1 MPVLA
6 NIYYTQYQ
14 GSSSSRP
21 PVILIHGAGSNHLC
35 WPAEIRRLRET
46 TVYAIDL
53 PGHGKSSGVAH
64 HRVSSYQAAII
75 DFIAQL
81 GLNQAVLVGHSL
93 GAAIGLQLALEHP
106 QHVTGLVCISAAAS
120 FQIDPTFINLFRL
133 QQTQKKALEILY
145 YYFSPKYGKTQWY
158 PNLLKSLPTV
168 RNSLWYADL
177 RATAHFDLRSQLS
190 RITTPTLVLAGEG
203 DPLVPISTAAHL
215 ARQLPIARIKA
226 FPQHGHLLMLEEPKG
241 VAHEIHRFLGK
252 LNR

>member
-14 GSSSSRP
+14 GSSSSHP

-35 WPAEIRRLRET
+35 WPTEIRRLRNT

-53 PGHGKSSGVAH
+53 PGHGKSAGTAH
-64 HRVSSYQAAII
+64 HRVSNYQSAII

-81 GLNQAVLVGHSL
+81 GFNQAVLVGHSL
-93 GAAIGLQLALEHP
+93 GAGIALQLALDHP
-106 QHVTGLVCISAAAS
+106 QNVAGLVCISAAAS

-133 QQTQKKALEILY
+133 PQTQKKTLEILTQ
-145 YYFSPKYGKTQWY
+145 YFSPRHGKTQWY

-177 RATAHFDLRSQLS
+177 RAKANYDLRSQLS
-190 RITTPTLVLAGEG
+190 QITTPTLVLAGEE
-203 DPLVPISTAAHL
+203 DPLVPLSDTTYL
-215 ARQLPIARIKA
+215 ARQLPNARIKA

-241 VAHEIHRFLGK
+241 VAQEIQRFYFHL
-252 LNR
+252 

>member
-6 NIYYTQYQ
+6 NIYYTQYR
-14 GSSSSRP
+14 GVSSSRP

-53 PGHGKSSGVAH
+53 PGHGKSGGTAH
-64 HRVSSYQAAII
+64 HRVSGYQAALIN
-75 DFIAQL
+75 FIAQL
-81 GLNQAVLVGHSL
+81 GINQAVLVGHSL
-93 GAAIGLQLALEHP
+93 GAAIALRLALDHP
-106 QHVTGLVCISAAAS
+106 QHVAGLVCISAAAS

-133 QQTQKKALEILY
+133 PQTQKRTQEILKN
-145 YYFSPKYGKTQWY
+145 YFAPQYGKTQWY

-177 RATAHFDLRSQLS
+177 RAATHFDLRSQLS
-190 RITTPTLVLAGEG
+190 QIFSPTLVLAGEK
-203 DPLVPISTAAHL
+203 DQLIPISTAAHL
-215 ARQLPIARIKA
+215 ARQLPNASFKG
-226 FPQHGHLLMLEEPKG
+226 FPQHGHMLMLEEPKG
-241 VAHEIHRFLGK
+241 VAYEIHEFYSH

>member
-35 WPAEIRRLRET
+35 WPAEIRRLRDV

-64 HRVSSYQAAII
+64 HRVSSYLFAII
-75 DFIAQL
+75 EFIAQQ
-81 GLNQAVLVGHSL
+81 GHNQAVLVGHSL
-93 GAAIGLQLALEHP
+93 GAAIALQLALDQP
-106 QHVTGLVCISAAAS
+106 QHVTGLVCISGAAS

-133 QQTQKKALEILY
+133 PQTQRKAQELLAR
-145 YYFSPKYGKTQWY
+145 FFVPQHGKSNWY

-177 RATAHFDLRSQLS
+177 HASAHFDLRSQLS
-190 RITTPTLVLAGEG
+190 RITTPTLVLAGQE
-203 DPLVPISTAAHL
+203 DPLVPISDATHL
-215 ARQLPIARIKA
+215 ARQLPNARIKA

-241 VAHEIHRFLGK
+241 VAHEIQRFYSH